1 MRPVRLARF
10 APVAFAVGE
19 DAVALAIV
27 EGASEALAR
36 TLGSVLDNAI
46 DGPLVLGGSVL
57 LHQAKVAA
65 AVEASFR
72 LRGGA
77 GRVVRVADGVAGA
90 AALVLRQPRRRRRR
104 RRVHPDRGIPGGPAQ
119 P

>member
-1 MRPVRLARF
+1 M
-10 APVAFAVGE
+10 AFAAGE

-90 AALVLRQPRRRRRR
+90 AALVLR
-104 RRVHPDRGIPGGPAQ
+104 HHGIVVDAAVFTRIETSLADLRS
-119 P
+119 

>member
-10 APVAFAVGE
+10 APLAFGVGE

-27 EGASEALAR
+27 EGAAEALVR
-36 TLGSVLDNAI
+36 TLGSVMDTAI

-57 LHQAKVAA
+57 LHEAKVAL
-65 AVEASFR
+65 AVETSFR

-77 GRVVRVADGVAGA
+77 ARVVRVVDGVAGA
-90 AALVLRQPRRRRRR
+90 ATLVLRHHG
-104 RRVHPDRGIPGGPAQ
+104 VVVDAAVFDRIETSLTDLRSR
-119 P
+119 